1 MQCNKNTPHPS
12 PCFCRFK
19 PRELTL
25 HSTASFLLVWTHL
38 LLFVSQSLPS
48 YFPGNVSF
56 KNWNHITT
64 KKTVCLCSKLLL
76 LPISLPR
83 NLQPLA
89 PPLSSSYSETVLK
102 SFLNPSKRGAKTHGS
117 CAASLL
123 CAKERAAVHD
133 NKGRMKGLA
142 LGAELEGQTPSLPSF
157 LPMQPHMHIKALT
170 KLNNRPSELST

>member
-12 PCFCRFK
+12 SCFCRFK

-38 LLFVSQSLPS
+38 LSFVSQNLPT

-56 KNWNHITT
+56 NNWNHITT
-64 KKTVCLCSKLLL
+64 KTTVCLCSKLLL

-89 PPLSSSYSETVLK
+89 PPALPLFPFSSLSFPLHGVTQKQFWKVFWTHQSVELKHMALVLPAY
-102 SFLNPSKRGAKTHGS
+102 FVPKRERLCMTTRGGWRGS
-117 CAASLL
+117 
-123 CAKERAAVHD
+123 RW
-133 NKGRMKGLA
+133 
-142 LGAELEGQTPSLPSF
+142 GQS
-157 LPMQPHMHIKALT
+157 
-170 KLNNRPSELST
+170 